1 MWDAILCWGRNFTK
15 GKAPS
20 TYPICYSSI
29 LSISD
34 PTDFQHVPT
43 HDAVAVQ
50 VSPYAQLASV
60 NGLHDQQSWS
70 QGPKGYSFFETPWTL
85 LTLNEMNLQ

>member
-1 MWDAILCWGRNFTK
+1 MTAIHLKRRREQLPCK
-15 GKAPS
+15 MPS
-20 TYPICYSSI
+20 SVEAETLLRVRHPQHIPSYSSI
-29 LSISD
+29 LSIFD

-43 HDAVAVQ
+43 HDPLAVQ

-70 QGPKGYSFFETPWTL
+70 QGPKG
-85 LTLNEMNLQ
+85 